1 MASANAPSRVLL
13 KDSVYKKYL
22 FLLFL
27 FLPSLTSGVTKPGL
41 DVLLETKAALLKGK
55 RVGLIVNQTS
65 RSASGEYGPDLFIK
79 QKDLSL
85 VALFSPEHGIEGL
98 RRAGVNSDSVQKYN
112 GIPIH
117 SLYGSTRK
125 PTSAMLRGIDVLIFD
140 IQDIGVR
147 AYTYLSTMILAMEA
161 AAENKIE
168 FILLDRPN
176 PLGGERI
183 EGNILD
189 STLKSFVGQVP
200 IPYIHGMT
208 LGELAMMAKGE
219 RWFKSADKLTLSVIQ
234 LKNWARTITW
244 NETGL
249 TWTPPS
255 PNIPTFESAVGA
267 AMFGA
272 IGELG
277 VLSIGIGSDKP
288 FLRLG
293 SRLINGDTLLLIAES
308 VLPKQVGI
316 NRQDFT
322 VPFSDSIK
330 TYNGLEIVLPKSI
343 KSISR
348 LYGPQFELFSGLLY
362 SAQFK
367 HSFNA
372 TTMSSKVMFEKV
384 TGTEKVLDALHSNDM
399 DNVSAISMV
408 VNSWKKDEAAFRV
421 KRQKYLLYK

>member
-1 MASANAPSRVLL
+1 M
-13 KDSVYKKYL
+13 YKKY
-22 FLLFL
+22 FLLLLL
-27 FLPSLTSGVTKPGL
+27 FLPSFATAGVRTGL
-41 DVLLETKAALLKGK
+41 DALIDAKATLLKGN
-55 RVGLIVNQTS
+55 RIGLIVNQTS
-65 RSASGEYGPDLFIK
+65 RTSSGEYGPDLFLK
-79 QKDLSL
+79 LKDLPL

-98 RRAGVNSDSVQKYN
+98 RRAGVNSDTVEKYK
-112 GIPIH
+112 GVPVY

-125 PTSAMLRGIDVLIFD
+125 PTPSMLRGIDVLIFD

-147 AYTYLSTMILAMEA
+147 PYTYLSTMILAMEA
-161 AAENKIE
+161 AAENKVE
-168 FILLDRPN
+168 FIVLDRPN

-183 EGNILD
+183 EGNIID
-189 STLKSFVGQVP
+189 SALKSFVGQVP

-219 RWFKSADKLTLSVIQ
+219 RWFKSADKLKLSVIQ
-234 LKNWARTITW
+234 LKGWSRSMTW

-249 TWTPPS
+249 NWIAPS
-255 PNIPTFESAVGA
+255 PNIPTFESAVGT

-308 VLPKQVGI
+308 VLPKQVEVK
-316 NRQDFT
+316 RADFT
-322 VPFSDSIK
+322 VPYADSTK
-330 TYNGLEIVLPKSI
+330 TYSGLEITLPRSI

-348 LYGPQFELFSGLLY
+348 LYGPEFELFSGLLY
-362 SAQFK
+362 NAQFK
-367 HSFNA
+367 HSFDA
-372 TTMSSKVMFEKV
+372 TTMSTKLMFEKV
-384 TGTEKVLDALHSNDM
+384 TGTEKVISALQLSSM
-399 DNVSAISMV
+399 DNLTPISIV
-408 VNSWKKDEAAFRV
+408 ISSWKKDEAAFKL